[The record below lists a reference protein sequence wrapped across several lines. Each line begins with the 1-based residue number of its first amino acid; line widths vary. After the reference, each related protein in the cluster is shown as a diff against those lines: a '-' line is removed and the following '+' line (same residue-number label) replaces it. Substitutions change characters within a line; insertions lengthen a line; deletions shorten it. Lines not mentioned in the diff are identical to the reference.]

1 LLCASVNQAHKFFYV
16 LGKGR
21 KRITFHVDIMIQ
33 DWTTITIEAL
43 QKTWQGFLNFI
54 PNLLIAI
61 IVFIIGYFFALGIGK
76 LIAGTLIRL
85 KFNKIFER
93 IGWKEALEK
102 AELKVNPSEFVGAI
116 FKWILVIVFLLAV
129 VEILGFV
136 QFAVVLNK
144 LIGWI
149 PNLIVAVVIF
159 VVAVIVA
166 DILDKIIRASVQ
178 KIGVK
183 YVGALGGMVRWA
195 IYIFAGLAILAQ
207 LKIEVANWIA
217 DLLRIA
223 FAGVVI
229 AGAIAFGLG
238 GKDAAAKIIEDL
250 RKKISE

>member
-1 LLCASVNQAHKFFYV
+1 MLCASVNQAHKFFYV

-93 IGWKEALEK
+93 IGWREALEK

-149 PNLIVAVVIF
+149 PNLIVAVAIF